1 MYRLLKVVIK
11 VRERMQWMILEGPE
25 FENLQKV
32 SYTVDMVLSGK
43 NCLEAFFLLSEAI
56 AEKHYTLY
64 WLASTLEFHLV
75 LARVKVLPP
84 IHFTS
89 WDHICGWQLY
99 DGGRCV
105 KYYLQSQAWFN
116 TSWSNL
122 NMLNIT
128 LFSKQKVPQ
137 NCTRQPPST
146 TFFHFLIL

>member
-1 MYRLLKVVIK
+1 
-11 VRERMQWMILEGPE
+11 MILEGPE

-64 WLASTLEFHLV
+64 GLASTLEFHLV

-89 WDHICGWQLY
+89 
-99 DGGRCV
+99 
-105 KYYLQSQAWFN
+105 
-116 TSWSNL
+116 
-122 NMLNIT
+122 
-128 LFSKQKVPQ
+128 
-137 NCTRQPPST
+137 
-146 TFFHFLIL
+146 